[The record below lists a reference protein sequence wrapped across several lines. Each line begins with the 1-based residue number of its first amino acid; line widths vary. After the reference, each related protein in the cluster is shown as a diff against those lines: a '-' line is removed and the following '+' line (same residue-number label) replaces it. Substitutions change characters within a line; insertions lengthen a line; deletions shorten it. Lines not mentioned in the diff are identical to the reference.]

1 MCNKHARLLY
11 GIRVVEIS
19 MGLLSIL
26 CQETDVS
33 QNCFHSLFSFNLPII
48 NLLCRGYD
56 EKHLISWNL
65 SHVTLL
71 PYTKPQYFSAKQIKF
86 RQLCYV
92 HTLFHNFP
100 HNFLRSK
107 L

>member
-71 PYTKPQYFSAKQIKF
+71 PYTKP
-86 RQLCYV
+86 
-92 HTLFHNFP
+92 HTFLPNKLNFGNSVMYI
-100 HNFLRSK
+100 HCFITFLIIC
-107 L
+107 